1 MRSIDVVRFLWLA
14 CIIASLVLSV
24 MRAKTMDIVAIM
36 RNTAFESIF
45 SYAALA
51 FLHYLYEGFE

>member
-36 RNTAFESIF
+36 TNAAFESIF
-45 SYAALA
+45 TYALLL
-51 FLHYLYEGFE
+51 FLLYLYESFE